1 VLQVGSAPAAAAPQ
15 TGILQTISD
24 FMSLGANTV
33 REVQEAIRLASGEAK
48 QLLEQI
54 NTEVTELLA
63 KVSDTY
69 QANLYITIDSL
80 DQFTRNKLLELQSL
94 FEQVVDAV
102 KDTVAF
108 IGETI
113 LAVLR
118 QVSLEIRRVSADIK
132 RDLEEV
138 ILVGGITGSALLDRA
153 TNNALTIA
161 AFAFLGIGLLLFIG
175 LLLTRRM
182 PTGPVAYAAIALA
195 LVYLVLFGSLAL
207 VPSARA
213 YAMKNTGIGLR
224 EQMESVTATPRIL
237 DIFPQV
243 IIVGTTKELEIW
255 GSGLRHDNVTPTVRL
270 QSLSLTPRAASND
283 LVVVDVAA
291 ITLSDG
297 SSDVI
302 LQYNGQ
308 DGPRAIVRVART
320 PPPPAPA
327 DLIVTGLT
335 IDPPAPLR
343 GGYTRALVTIRN
355 QGMGGTRKAF
365 KVTWKPTVS
374 GPTITNSVPALDAG
388 VLTTVAFEHT
398 YLQNGTFDTIATVD
412 ALGDIAEVTEANN
425 TRTQRVTVNDPP
437 ARRARATVTFLQM
450 TVHEDAKPISNGRMW
465 LALSINGQKLRWPTS
480 GTVSVVSG
488 QSYSMSLTNSRD
500 LAEGEPL
507 SISITGWVDRSL
519 VFDASAVM
527 GMYQESFQSSAEW
540 GKGIHDEKSTCKVGC
555 YELHFRIDVVRL

>member
-1 VLQVGSAPAAAAPQ
+1 
-15 TGILQTISD
+15 
-24 FMSLGANTV
+24 
-33 REVQEAIRLASGEAK
+33 
-48 QLLEQI
+48 
-54 NTEVTELLA
+54 
-63 KVSDTY
+63 
-69 QANLYITIDSL
+69 
-80 DQFTRNKLLELQSL
+80 
-94 FEQVVDAV
+94 
-102 KDTVAF
+102 
-108 IGETI
+108 
-113 LAVLR
+113 
-118 QVSLEIRRVSADIK
+118 
-132 RDLEEV
+132 
-138 ILVGGITGSALLDRA
+138 
-153 TNNALTIA
+153 
-161 AFAFLGIGLLLFIG
+161 
-175 LLLTRRM
+175 
-182 PTGPVAYAAIALA
+182 
-195 LVYLVLFGSLAL
+195 
-207 VPSARA
+207 
-213 YAMKNTGIGLR
+213 
-224 EQMESVTATPRIL
+224 
-237 DIFPQV
+237 
-243 IIVGTTKELEIW
+243 
-255 GSGLRHDNVTPTVRL
+255 
-270 QSLSLTPRAASND
+270 
-283 LVVVDVAA
+283 
-291 ITLSDG
+291 
-297 SSDVI
+297 
-302 LQYNGQ
+302 
-308 DGPRAIVRVART
+308 
-320 PPPPAPA
+320 
-327 DLIVTGLT
+327 
-335 IDPPAPLR
+335 
-343 GGYTRALVTIRN
+343 VTIRN

-388 VLTTVAFEHT
+388 ALTTVAFEHT